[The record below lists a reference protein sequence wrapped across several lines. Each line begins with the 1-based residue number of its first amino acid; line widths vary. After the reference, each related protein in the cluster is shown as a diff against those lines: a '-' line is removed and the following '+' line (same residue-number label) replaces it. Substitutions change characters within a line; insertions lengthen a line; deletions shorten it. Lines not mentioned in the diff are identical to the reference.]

1 MDTMNEFL
9 GWRTPIEWAKAY
21 TNSIN
26 NFLSSEDKFN
36 NFRQSGKDYTTI
48 LEHITE
54 QGGQTYLNYT
64 KTNYS
69 ELLEF
74 PYLEEF
80 KKNDIVGNPHTYTY
94 ESIGDINPTT
104 LRYIKFAGDIFHK
117 FGDLI
122 NYNFIEIGAGYG
134 GLTRILNSIYK
145 FNSIT
150 LFDLP
155 EALSLQKKYLSKFNI
170 TPQTYT
176 INDNFN
182 IKKNTLIVSNYAWC
196 ECDKETRD
204 LYVEKIIKNCDRA
217 YMIVYDVDIKNEL
230 QTLEGK
236 VEITNEILD
245 ACKIVTIEK

>member
-1 MDTMNEFL
+1 MNEFL
-9 GWRTPIEWAKAY
+9 GWRTKTDTAKAY

-26 NFLSSEDKFN
+26 SFLSSEDRFN

-48 LEHITE
+48 LEHITK

-64 KTNYS
+64 KTNYNDF
-69 ELLEF
+69 LVKN
-74 PYLEEF
+74 LEEF
-80 KKNDIVGNPHTYTY
+80 KKNDTVGNPHIYAY

-104 LRYIKFAGDIFHK
+104 LRYIKFAGDIFYK

-122 NYNFIEIGAGYG
+122 DYNFIEIGAGYG

-204 LYVEKIIKNCDRA
+204 LYVEKIIKNCSKT
-217 YMIVYDVDIKNEL
+217 YMVVYDVDIENEL

-236 VEITNEILD
+236 VEITAETLN
-245 ACKIVTIEK
+245 ACKIITIEK